1 VTVSALMATTSK
13 RAAFRPRAL
22 ECFYQQIFP
31 AGWRLELIVD
41 QNETDTLGTKLNRMT
56 ASTDA
61 DYLITY
67 DDDDFHSPTRI
78 ARQIQPL
85 IDGYQISGTSKIFYH
100 DVVKD
105 EGWLYSNHWYIWMGG
120 MAWRRSCWDRLK
132 FMDRTVG
139 VDTRYQHALRGMY
152 PPEKF
157 AFDVADPALFIA
169 SMHPG
174 NSCPKNTAHSLSWS
188 RATLPDFPRI
198 RL

>member
-1 VTVSALMATTSK
+1 VKVSVTALMATTSK
-13 RAAFRPRAL
+13 RAAFRPRVV
-22 ECFYQQIFP
+22 ECFKQQIFP
-31 AGWRLELIVD
+31 ADWEVDLIVD
-41 QNETDTLGTKLNRMT
+41 EHETDTLGAKLNRMT

-61 DYLITY
+61 EYLITW

-85 IDGYQISGTSKIFYH
+85 IDGYRISGTSKIFYH
-100 DVVKD
+100 DIAKD

-120 MAWRRSCWDRLK
+120 MAWQRSCWDRLK

-139 VDTRYQHALRGMY
+139 VDTRWQHALRGMY

-169 SMHPG
+169 SMHSG
-174 NSCPKNTAHSLSWS
+174 NSCPKNTANTLSWN
-188 RATLPDFPRI
+188 RAVLPEFKRI
-198 RL
+198 